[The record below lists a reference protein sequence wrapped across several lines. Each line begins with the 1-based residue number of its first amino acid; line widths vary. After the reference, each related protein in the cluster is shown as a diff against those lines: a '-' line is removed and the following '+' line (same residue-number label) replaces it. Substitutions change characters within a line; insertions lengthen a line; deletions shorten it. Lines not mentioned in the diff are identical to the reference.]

1 VARGQ
6 DGRVYACIDL
16 KSFYASVE
24 CVDRGLDPLA
34 ARLVVADPTRTKK
47 TICLAI
53 TPAMKALGIRN
64 RCRLFEIPE
73 GTDFVIA
80 RPHMRRY
87 MEVSASIYAIYLRY
101 ISPDDIHVYSVD
113 ECFIDLTSYVSLY
126 GKTPRELAVML
137 MDAVLSETGICATA
151 GIGTNLFLA
160 KVALDVTAKHAADHI
175 GWLDEASFAR
185 TVQTHRPITDIWN
198 VGPGIAERLER
209 YGVHD
214 LRGVCALDEATLYR
228 EFGVNAEYLIDHA
241 HGREPCTIAQIHAY
255 EPRGHS
261 LMNGQVLACDY
272 TFDEAL
278 VVLREMADQTALD
291 LVDKRL
297 VAASV
302 SLWVGYAREGP
313 PAGRTFDGGH
323 GRRVVAGPR
332 SARVPDHTG
341 ATRTLAEPTNSRRR
355 LAAALVGLWRETTLP
370 DRPIRRIS
378 IGVGRLVPEEFATSG
393 SILDIEA
400 DDDERAV
407 AEAVIAV
414 KDRFGKNAL
423 VRGISLTEKATA
435 RERNEQIGGHR
446 A

>member
-1 VARGQ
+1 MAREH
-6 DGRVYACIDL
+6 DEHVYACIDL

-24 CVDRGLDPLA
+24 CVERGLDPLA
-34 ARLVVADPTRTKK
+34 AKLVVADPTRTKK

-73 GTDFVIA
+73 GVDFTIA

-87 MEVSASIYAIYLRY
+87 MEVSAGIYGVYLRY
-101 ISPDDIHVYSVD
+101 ISPEDIHVYSVD
-113 ECFIDLTSYVSLY
+113 ECFIDLTSYVALY
-126 GKTPRELAVML
+126 DKTPRELAVML
-137 MDAVLSETGICATA
+137 MDAVLAETGICATA

-160 KVALDVTAKHAADHI
+160 KVALDVCAKHAADHI
-175 GWLDEASFAR
+175 GYLDEATFGR
-185 TVQTHRPITDIWN
+185 TIQTHRPITDIWN
-198 VGPGIAERLER
+198 VGPGIAARLER
-209 YGVHD
+209 YGVYD

-291 LVDKRL
+291 LVDKHL

-302 SLWVGYAREGP
+302 SLWVGYAREA
-313 PAGRTFDGGH
+313 PATGRVFDGGH
-323 GRRVVAGPR
+323 GRRFVAGSWGTR
-332 SARVPDHTG
+332 TSDHTG
-341 ATRTLAEPTNSRRR
+341 GSRTLSEPTNSRRR
-355 LAAALVGLWRETTLP
+355 LMAAFVELWRETTLP

-378 IGVGRLVPEEFATSG
+378 LGVGRLVPEEFATSG
-393 SILDIEA
+393 SLIDLEA
-400 DDDERAV
+400 DDGERAV

-414 KDRFGKNAL
+414 KGRFGKNAL
-423 VRGISLTEKATA
+423 IRGVSLSEKATA